1 MWVSLGLRDSA
12 YGIAI
17 VARGDS
23 RLARELDSLI
33 VMVVRVY
40 TSAKF
45 MRLRNGKRQSVT
57 W

>member
-1 MWVSLGLRDSA
+1 VGFARLARFGL
-12 YGIAI
+12 
-17 VARGDS
+17 RGDS